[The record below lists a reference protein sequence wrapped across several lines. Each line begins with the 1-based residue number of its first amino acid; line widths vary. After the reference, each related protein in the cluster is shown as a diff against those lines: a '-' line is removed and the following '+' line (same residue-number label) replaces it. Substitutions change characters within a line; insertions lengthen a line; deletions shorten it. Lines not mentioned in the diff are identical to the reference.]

1 MVAWQVLG
9 MSDIIPATSLPSIR
23 RGKKFKRLSMIHR
36 KVVALHLSG
45 VTNLEIDSA
54 LNMHSGF
61 ASNVLR
67 SDKSKR
73 VLEIAYQDFDAELKA
88 LTPKAID
95 AFRRN
100 MDCGDPAVEV
110 RAARE
115 VLMANG
121 KYDESQDRRMTA
133 EDVIER
139 VMERISPDGTRTR
152 YAEKRV
158 LGADRGV
165 HNWNAPMDD

>member
-1 MVAWQVLG
+1 VSSEL
-9 MSDIIPATSLPSIR
+9 IPATSLPAVR
-23 RGKKFKRLSMIHR
+23 RGKKFKRLSMLHR

-45 VTNLEIDSA
+45 ETNVEIESS
-54 LNMHSGF
+54 LNMCHGF
-61 ASNVLR
+61 AGSVLR
-67 SDKSKR
+67 RDNVKQ
-73 VLEIAYQDFDAELKA
+73 VLNRAYEDYDTELKA

-95 AFRRN
+95 AYRRN
-100 MDCGDPAVEV
+100 LECGDPAVEV

-115 VLMANG
+115 VLLVNG
-121 KYDESQDRRMTA
+121 KYNESEDRRLTA

-158 LGADRGV
+158 LGATGV
-165 HNWNAPMDD
+165 HNWDNPVDD